1 MQITAAVRAPGPA
14 RMALA
19 WALTLA
25 AVACQPVASGQVIDG
40 FAIGN
45 RYDCWELGS
54 TETAECRAYIP
65 VATAALDRRDP
76 GHAPIVSVALHEQL
90 YVGEDGV
97 PRLAVCSGGCMSV
110 AVFRLADGSLRAIA
124 VGTPGIA
131 TEPMAVDYGSI
142 EEPTP
147 R

>member
-1 MQITAAVRAPGPA
+1 MQVTVARRAPGLA

-19 WALTLA
+19 WAMTLA
-25 AVACQPVASGQVIDG
+25 AVACQAVASGGVIDG
-40 FAIGN
+40 FAIGD
-45 RYDCWELGS
+45 RYDCWQRSANE
-54 TETAECRAYIP
+54 ADECRAYIR

-90 YVGEDGV
+90 FVGEDGV

-110 AVFRLADGSLRAIA
+110 AVFRLMDGSLRAIA

-131 TEPMAVDYGSI
+131 TEPMAIDYGTI
-142 EEPTP
+142 EGPTP